1 MRVVQIVLFVLGVL
15 SLLGAIPFAGSN
27 TGDILWKAGLAT
39 LLVDIVCIM
48 LWPKPARGSE
58 ATIRRRES

>member
-27 TGDILWKAGLAT
+27 TGDILWRAGMAT

-48 LWPKPARGSE
+48 LWPKPA
-58 ATIRRRES
+58 